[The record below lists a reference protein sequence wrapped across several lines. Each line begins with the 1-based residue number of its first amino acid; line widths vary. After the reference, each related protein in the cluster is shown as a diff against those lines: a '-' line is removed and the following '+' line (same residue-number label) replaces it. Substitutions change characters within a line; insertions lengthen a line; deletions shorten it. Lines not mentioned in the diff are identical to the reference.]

1 VTQVAVADTHA
12 VWFYLE
18 RNWRKF
24 GARARQIFEQADEG
38 QAAIFIPTLVLV
50 ELAEGCRS
58 GHLEL
63 QGGFST
69 WLEGIRSSSSFVP
82 VDLTVDIVLRAEEL
96 YAIPER
102 GDRLIAATAA
112 HLDCPLITRDQE
124 IEAAAGVRVIW

>member
-1 VTQVAVADTHA
+1 VTQVQ
-12 VWFYLE
+12 L
-18 RNWRKF
+18 
-24 GARARQIFEQADEG
+24 FEQADEG
-38 QAAIFIPTLVLV
+38 EAAIFIPTLVLV

-58 GHLEL
+58 GYLEL
-63 QGGFST
+63 QGGFFT

-124 IEAAAGVRVIW
+124 IEAAAGVQVIW